1 MLLGNVWILD
11 NQCLLTYCSTLIKK
25 RSNVTRWIRAQP
37 LTSDDLGIAR
47 DSDLSL
53 MLEFIQVTCPP

>member
-1 MLLGNVWILD
+1 MLLGNVWIPD

-47 DSDLSL
+47 DSDISL
-53 MLEFIQVTCPP
+53 IA